1 MREKDQCL
9 SSSTLLDKINFNDF
23 QRREIRLMLE
33 NSGK

>member
-1 MREKDQCL
+1 MREKDQYL
-9 SSSTLLDKINFNDF
+9 SSSTLDKINFNDF